1 MAMSQIE
8 VSGQS
13 GLTDYESIEVD
24 AESIAATNGAGA
36 DAQAISGNGFTY
48 RANWGLKNNQ
58 WKLRLTSTVFTANTR
73 VFVSISEGHVGAARY
88 TVHNVVPENGAVTI
102 WVNIEWSSPIQLYA
116 DYMIVNP

>member
-1 MAMSQIE
+1 MSQTE

-48 RANWGLKNNQ
+48 RANWGTKNNQ
-58 WKLRLTSTVFTANTR
+58 WKLRLNSTVFTANTR

-116 DYMIVNP
+116 DYLIINP